1 MTYSTPDAQST
12 DQELYDSVFS
22 SLTTVTAFD
31 APAPP
36 LVIIDYPCGLGKTT
50 ALISVLERMPDLKVL
65 VVVQT
70 LDEVKRMVSSAP
82 VGRLHTPEDPGS
94 NYRTKGE
101 QLDPLVR
108 AGKSIVITH
117 NLYERAG
124 TLAYQGA
131 FESYKV
137 IIDEVPDAVSPS
149 KLNLDPKSFK
159 EFYIDPGYCSLRKD
173 GLVVMTD
180 RGLEEEGR
188 LKSALD
194 ERLISNISSGR
205 LYYDGK
211 QHFIQTLPTS
221 LFTHTDGVIVLT
233 FLSEGSLFLKFLE
246 KFQIDYTV
254 SKSRQCHQRFQL
266 QARDY
271 LKIHRMSSLDKVS
284 FSYSKQTSYTPKSA
298 ELTKVRNALKNLRQR
313 NLAVVD
319 LENLMITCAQ
329 KNWYKRLGRDFD
341 KEKPALFSINSRM
354 FEGANWLEN
363 TTRGTNKYLHCT
375 HAIYLYEQNANP
387 ISLRWL
393 NADNAEFRAAYALT
407 EIVQWLWRSQL
418 RRGKAVDVYM
428 PSKKM
433 REIIQKWASDGK

>member
-1 MTYSTPDAQST
+1 MTCSTPDARPT
-12 DQELYDSVFS
+12 PQELYDSVYS
-22 SLTTVTAFD
+22 SLTRVTAFG
-31 APAPP
+31 APDPP
-36 LVIIDYPCGLGKTT
+36 LVIIDYPCGLGKTS
-50 ALISVLERMPDLKVL
+50 ALISVLDQRPDLKVL

-82 VGRLHTPEDPGS
+82 VGRLHTPEDPGP

-149 KLNLDPKSFK
+149 DFNLDLKSFT
-159 EFYIDPGYCSLRKD
+159 EFYIDSGYCSLRKD

-180 RGLEEEGR
+180 KGLEEEGR
-188 LKSALD
+188 LKLALD
-194 ERLISNISSGR
+194 ESLISSINSGR

-211 QHFIQTLPTS
+211 KNFIQTLPTS
-221 LFTHTDGVIVLT
+221 LFTHTGGLIVLT

-246 KFQIDYTV
+246 KLQIDYTV

-266 QARDY
+266 QARDN

-284 FSYSKQTSYTPKSA
+284 FSHSKQTSYTPKSA
-298 ELTKVRNALKNLRQR
+298 EVTKVRNALKNLRQR
-313 NLAVVD
+313 NLAGLD
-319 LENLMITCAQ
+319 LKNLMITCAQ

-341 KEKPALFSINSRM
+341 KEKPGLFSINSRM

-375 HAIYLYEQNANP
+375 HAIYLYEQNVNP

-407 EIVQWLWRSQL
+407 EMVQWLWRSQI

-428 PSKKM
+428 PSRRM
-433 REIIQKWASDGK
+433 REIIQRWLLDEE

>member
-1 MTYSTPDAQST
+1 MTCTTPDARLT
-12 DQELYDSVFS
+12 HQELYDSVYS
-22 SLTTVTAFD
+22 SLTTVTAFG
-31 APAPP
+31 APDPP
-36 LVIIDYPCGLGKTT
+36 LVIIDYPCGLGKTS
-50 ALISVLERMPDLKVL
+50 ALISVLDQRPVLKVL

-70 LDEVKRMVSSAP
+70 LAEVKRMVSSAP
-82 VGRLHTPEDPGS
+82 AGRLHAPEDPGPD
-94 NYRTKGE
+94 YRTKGE

-131 FESYKV
+131 FVSYKV
-137 IIDEVPDAVSPS
+137 IIDEVPNAVSPS
-149 KLNLDPKSFK
+149 DFDLDLKSFT

-180 RGLEEEGR
+180 KGVEEEER

-194 ERLISNISSGR
+194 ESLISSINSGR

-211 QHFIQTLPTS
+211 KNFIQTLPSS
-221 LFTHTDGVIVLT
+221 LFTHTDGLIVLT

-266 QARDY
+266 QARDN
-271 LKIHRMSSLDKVS
+271 LKIHRMPSLDKVS

-298 ELTKVRNALKNLRQR
+298 EVTKVRNALKNLRQR
-313 NLAVVD
+313 NLAGLD
-319 LENLMITCAQ
+319 LKNLMITCAK
-329 KNWYKRLGRDFD
+329 KNWFKRLGSNHD
-341 KEKPALFSINSRM
+341 EQKPGLFSINSRM
-354 FEGANWLEN
+354 FEGANWLPN
-363 TTRGTNKYLHCT
+363 TTRGTNEYLHCT
-375 HAIYLYEQNANP
+375 HAIYLYEQNVNP
-387 ISLRWL
+387 ILLRWL

-407 EIVQWLWRSQL
+407 EMVQWLWRSQI
-418 RRGKAVDVYM
+418 RNGKAVDVYM
-428 PSKKM
+428 PSIRM
-433 REIIQKWASDGK
+433 REIIQRWLWDEE